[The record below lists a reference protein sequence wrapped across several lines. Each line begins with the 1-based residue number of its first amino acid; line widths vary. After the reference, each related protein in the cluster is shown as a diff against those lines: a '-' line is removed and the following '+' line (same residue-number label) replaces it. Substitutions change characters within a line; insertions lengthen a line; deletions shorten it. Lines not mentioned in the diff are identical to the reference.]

1 MEKWHLLVIDGQGG
15 GLGRAIVERL
25 RKEFADRVILTA
37 VGTNAFAAQAM
48 MKAGADAAASGES
61 AVIYNCRQ
69 ADLIVGPIGILT
81 AGSMMGELSPAMAD
95 AIADS
100 PAEKVLIPL
109 SRCHLQV
116 VGVGEESMPVRL
128 DQMAA
133 LVSRLMV
140 ERE

>member
-1 MEKWHLLVIDGQGG
+1 MDKWHLLVIDGQGG

-25 RKEFADRVILTA
+25 RREFADRVILTA

-69 ADLIVGPIGILT
+69 ADLIIGPIGILT
-81 AGSMMGELSPAMAD
+81 AGSMLGELSPAMAD

-116 VGVGEESMPVRL
+116 VGVGDETMPIRL

-133 LVSRLMV
+133 LVSRLLAD
-140 ERE
+140 RK

>member
-116 VGVGEESMPVRL
+116 VGVSEESMPVRL
-128 DQMAA
+128 DQMAV

>member
-1 MEKWHLLVIDGQGG
+1 MDKWHLLVIDGQGG

-25 RKEFADRVILTA
+25 RKEFADRVTLTA

-69 ADLIVGPIGILT
+69 SDLIIGPIGILT
-81 AGSMMGELSPAMAD
+81 AGSMLGELSPAMAD

-116 VGVGEESMPVRL
+116 VGVSDETMPARL

-133 LVSRLMV
+133 LVSRLLA
-140 ERE
+140 ERA